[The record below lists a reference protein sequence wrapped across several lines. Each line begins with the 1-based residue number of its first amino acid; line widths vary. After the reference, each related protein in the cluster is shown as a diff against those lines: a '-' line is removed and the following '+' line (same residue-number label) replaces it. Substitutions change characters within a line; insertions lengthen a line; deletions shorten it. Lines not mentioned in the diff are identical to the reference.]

1 MTSTIQTHTCTD
13 RGVTL
18 SRPGSDAT
26 NAPSDVTAYMS
37 QIRGHPPPPHHYH
50 PHRRHLH
57 DHPHHHDH
65 HRHHHHSQTL
75 TNHCCNQKF
84 YFLNLGCIGLE
95 IKPHLQYDPNIFC
108 WNSEHLLLQEQ
119 LWSTISKHPLSLSL
133 KDLSI

>member
-37 QIRGHPPPPHHYH
+37 QIRGHPPHPPPPHHH
-50 PHRRHLH
+50 HHHLH
-57 DHPHHHDH
+57 DRLHRDQHHDH
-65 HRHHHHSQTL
+65 RPTL

-84 YFLNLGCIGLE
+84 YFFNLAFSALE
-95 IKPHLQYDPNIFC
+95 IEPHLQYDPDV
-108 WNSEHLLLQEQ
+108 LLLEQ
-119 LWSTISKHPLSLSL
+119 
-133 KDLSI
+133 